1 MTPVIIAK
9 QYAQIVRMLHE
20 QGVKHGDPQLALKF
34 QNAQAIVIGGSVQ
47 RLASQIAIDL
57 PDLEDH
63 TEAEIVKDNVLAV
76 SALYFAAQLEELKF
90 FQVADKIAEQFES
103 GQVPIT
109 RGPGGNA
116 IYKYIREAP
125 NRWTESDRRGFY
137 ARAFGFSQGSIDE
150 PLPNRE
156 FSDLW
161 IRFVSSVS
169 VLSRESNQYFG
180 QRRSLTALQMLK
192 NGRDLAVNIS
202 LHGYGVVHFAAV
214 ELQGLIRDLIQLM
227 TYPDVLA
234 AYGVTDIWQLVER
247 VSGAFLGGSV
257 NSVRQRTLASAGKD
271 IVQWL
276 AAHQQILLDPYQ
288 TAVTFVPDA
297 TIVSAVERWLAVTG
311 TGDAAL
317 DRYFEPVSV
326 AAQPTIPNLQLQAI
340 PDLLKGVMS
349 QVGGNGAIAPPLA
362 VNLPNVAPAK
372 A

>member
-1 MTPVIIAK
+1 MTQVIYAK
-9 QYAQIVRMLHE
+9 QYAQIVRLLRQ
-20 QGVKHGDPQLALKF
+20 QGVSPNDPQLALKF
-34 QNAQAIVIGGSVQ
+34 QVAQASVLGGMQPQV
-47 RLASQIAIDL
+47 ASQIPIDL
-57 PDLEDH
+57 PDLEDN
-63 TEAEIVKDNVLAV
+63 TQAEIVKDNVLAV

-90 FQVADKIAEQFES
+90 FQVADKIAEQFEA

-116 IYKYIREAP
+116 IYQYIRDAP

-137 ARAFGFSQGSIDE
+137 ARAFGFAQGSVDE
-150 PLPNRE
+150 PVPNRE

-214 ELQGLIRDLIQLM
+214 ELQKFIRDIIQLM

-257 NSVRQRTLASAGKD
+257 NSVRQRTLASSGAD
-271 IVQWL
+271 VIQWL
-276 AAHQQILLDPYQ
+276 AAKQQLLLDPYR
-288 TAVTFVPDA
+288 TAVNFLPDP
-297 TIVSAVERWLAVTG
+297 TLVSAVERWLAVTG

-317 DRYFEPVSV
+317 DKYFEPVSV
-326 AAQPTIPNLQLQAI
+326 PAQPTIPNLQLQAV

-349 QVGGNGAIAPPLA
+349 RVGGNGTIAPPLN
-362 VNLPNVAPAK
+362 VSLPNVTPAK

>member
-1 MTPVIIAK
+1 MTPVIFAK
-9 QYAQIVRMLHE
+9 QFAQIVRMLRE
-20 QGVKHGDPQLALKF
+20 QGVRPDDPQLPLKF
-34 QNAQAIVIGGSVQ
+34 QNAQAIILGGAVQ
-47 RLASQIAIDL
+47 QLASQIPIDL

-90 FQVADKIAEQFES
+90 FQVADKIAEQFGA

-137 ARAFGFSQGSIDE
+137 ARAFGFAQGSVDE

-169 VLSRESNQYFG
+169 VLSRESNEYFG

-214 ELQGLIRDLIQLM
+214 EIQALIRELIQLM

-271 IVQWL
+271 VIQWL
-276 AAHQQILLDPYQ
+276 AAQQQVLLDPYA
-288 TAVTFVPDA
+288 TAIDFVPDP
-297 TIVSAVERWLAVTG
+297 TLVSAVERWLAVTG

-317 DRYFEPVSV
+317 DKYFEPVSV
-326 AAQPTIPNLQLQAI
+326 PAQPTIPNLQLQAV

-349 QVGGNGAIAPPLA
+349 RVGNGTMTPQLA
-362 VNLPNVAPAK
+362 VNLPNIAPPAK